1 MAVSIPSAVTDALAS
16 IWTTGKDIATE
27 VVFPTPSPITR
38 GEYWNQLGDKWSD
51 RTQYAPY
58 EYGWESGIQDSALK
72 RKLVGDKIIQ
82 AGSRAINQPINLL
95 NEYNPLFDIPN
106 IPIKDTGDTQVM
118 SDLGIQGDEEL
129 YDTMIHLAG
138 GSNPVTS
145 GLMDL
150 YEKVAENP
158 DPWETLKDTIN
169 TGVAQ
174 DYLRSGVTM
183 KEMLADPRTVHS
195 KRSLQVLPID
205 TSVPLTDE
213 INFSGP
219 VQDAARAL
227 YDAQQTPVSQALQG
241 VFPQGAPTSLA
252 EEAQPP
258 RSLPIG
264 APGWQPDIPAQ
275 TISPDWNLRDRMSQM
290 YERAFIDPDEYGW
303 ARPTIEQRQEAI
315 RGVQDAPEGFWGAL
329 QSRIADL
336 IPVAEAS
343 ISRDVE
349 RQQQAPAPISREQ
362 EIENMMIED
371 RAAQLKFHPSS
382 PLYEA
387 PFEEG
392 TGPEEVSEE
401 RVKVIKKKPKEKRTS
416 VEEQVVVA
424 SEVKKA
430 LDNASK
436 GKKVKNELK
445 AIVELAKVDP
455 TIVKR
460 YTTPGSQALQDITA
474 QVDSFSFMP
483 TIQKKKKQPVV
494 DPWAFEDRR
503 GGRR

>member
-174 DYLRSGVTM
+174 DYLRSGATM
-183 KEMLADPRTVHS
+183 KEMLADPRTVPS

-219 VQDAARAL
+219 VQDAAR
-227 YDAQQTPVSQALQG
+227 
-241 VFPQGAPTSLA
+241 
-252 EEAQPP
+252 E
-258 RSLPIG
+258 
-264 APGWQPDIPAQ
+264 
-275 TISPDWNLRDRMSQM
+275 DWNRRDQM
-290 YERAFIDPDEYGW
+290 AQWYERAFIDPDEYGW
-303 ARPTIEQRQEAI
+303 TRPTIEQRQEAI
-315 RGVQDAPEGFWGAL
+315 RGVQGAPKGFWGAL
-329 QSRIADL
+329 QDRIANL
-336 IPVAEAS
+336 IPGAEAS
-343 ISRDVE
+343 VARDVE
-349 RQQQAPAPISREQ
+349 FERQQREPTWFPPTTSSGSAMVTEPIPTVEPSPFIGDAGFTPSLGGYTIAPSGPAVG
-362 EIENMMIED
+362 D
-371 RAAQLKFHPSS
+371 
-382 PLYEA
+382 
-387 PFEEG
+387 EE
-392 TGPEEVSEE
+392 EEVSEE
-401 RVKVIKKKPKEKRTS
+401 RVVAIKKKPKEKRTS

-460 YTTPGSQALQDITA
+460 YTTVGSQELQDITSG
-474 QVDSFSFMP
+474 VDSFAWMP
-483 TIQKKKKQPVV
+483 PPKKKKAKPGYGK
-494 DPWAFEDRR
+494 PPTRP
-503 GGRR
+503 GGR